1 MREELLEYYE
11 RELAY
16 LRQVGGKFAEKYPR
30 VAGRL
35 LLERDRC
42 DDPHVE
48 RLLEGFAFMA
58 ARVHLRIDDDF
69 PEVTSALLGI
79 VAPHYLR
86 PIPSMTVVECQT
98 DPELGKQS
106 AGQTLPAGTSLVT
119 RRLVDGQPCRFRTAY
134 AVDLW
139 PFTIAECDWRQ
150 PERLADPV
158 RVPGAVG
165 VLRVRLRCSRDVLF
179 SQLSL
184 GKLAFHLTGEANVVH
199 TLYELLCRNCI
210 SILVRNP
217 ERSGGKTVA
226 LPLHRLRAMGFEE
239 DEALLPYPRR
249 SFDGYRLLQE
259 YFTFSEKF
267 LFFEL
272 SGLEAIAAA
281 GCGEQAEI
289 LFCCSRFDHPERGQ
303 DLETGISARTLRLA
317 CTPVVNLYSQVAE
330 PILIT
335 HQKHDYEVIPNVRRQ
350 QMMEIHSI
358 DEVTAANTARRE
370 SVPLDPLYAYRYQ
383 ARGDGNRVYW
393 HAVRNR
399 NELGEREPS
408 TMRLALVDVEGAM
421 TQPSAEV
428 LTVRCTCS
436 DFDLPSR
443 LPFALEE
450 GDFAAEE
457 FPAIR
462 HITALRRPT
471 PSYDP
476 PHAKGQLWRLVSQL
490 SLNYLSLAEE
500 GTASLQEILRL
511 HNFTDSSYLENQIG
525 GIVRLSSH
533 PHFAIMQSAYGN
545 LPARGTRVEIEF
557 DEKQFVGGGVY
568 LFANVLDR
576 FLGSYT
582 SINSFCQ
589 LAARSSQ
596 RKEPLGEWPPKAGYK
611 PLI

>member
-16 LRQVGGKFAEKYPR
+16 LRQLGGKFAEKYPR
-30 VAGRL
+30 VASRL
-35 LLERDRC
+35 LLEPDRC

-86 PIPSMTVVECQT
+86 PIPSMTIVECQV
-98 DPELGKQS
+98 DPEQGKQT
-106 AGQTLPAGTSLVT
+106 AGQTMPAGTSLAT

-139 PFTIAECDWRQ
+139 PFTVGECEWRQ
-150 PERLADPV
+150 PERLSDPV
-158 RVPGAVG
+158 RVPGAAG
-165 VLRVRLRCSRDVLF
+165 VLRVQLQCARDVLF
-179 SQLSL
+179 SQLNPP
-184 GKLAFHLTGEANVVH
+184 KVAFHLAGESNVVH

-210 SILVRNP
+210 AILVRNP
-217 ERSGGKTVA
+217 QQRGGRTVSI
-226 LPLHRLRAMGFEE
+226 PLSRLRAMGFDEH
-239 DEALLPYPRR
+239 EALLPYPRR

-272 SGLEAIAAA
+272 AGLQAIAEA
-281 GCGEQAEI
+281 GCGGQAEI
-289 LFCCSRFDHPERGQ
+289 LFCFSRFERPERSQ
-303 DLETGISARTLRLA
+303 DLETGVSARTLRMG

-335 HQKHDYEVIPNVRRQ
+335 HAKHEYPVIPNARRQ
-350 QMMEIHSI
+350 ETMEVHSI
-358 DEVTAANTARRE
+358 DEVMAANTSRRE
-370 SVPLDPLYAYRYQ
+370 SIRIDPLYAYRYQ
-383 ARGDGNRVYW
+383 ARSGSNRVYW
-393 HAVRNR
+393 HALRR
-399 NELGEREPS
+399 KNEVGEREPS
-408 TMRLALVDVEGAM
+408 TMELSLVDVDGTM
-421 TQPSAEV
+421 TEPNAEV
-428 LTVRCTCS
+428 LTVRCSCS

-443 LPFALEE
+443 LPFGLEE
-450 GDFAAEE
+450 GDFTAED

-462 HITALRRPT
+462 WITALRRPT

-476 PHAKGQLWRLVSQL
+476 PQAKGQLWRLVSQL
-490 SLNYLSLAEE
+490 SLNYLSLTEE
-500 GTASLQEILRL
+500 GTGALQEILRL

-525 GIVRLSSH
+525 GIVRLGSR

-545 LPARGTRVEIEF
+545 LPARGTRVEVEF
-557 DEKQFVGGGVY
+557 DERQFVGGGVY

-596 RKEPLGEWPPKAGYK
+596 RKEALGEWPPKAGYK

>member
-16 LRQVGGKFAEKYPR
+16 LRQLGGKFAEKYPR
-30 VAGRL
+30 VASRL
-35 LLERDRC
+35 LLEPDRC

-48 RLLEGFAFMA
+48 RLLEAFAFMA

-86 PIPSMTVVECQT
+86 PIPSMSVVECQV
-98 DPELGKQS
+98 DPEQGKQT
-106 AGQTLPAGTSLVT
+106 AGQTMPAGTLLST
-119 RRLVDGQPCRFRTAY
+119 KRLVDGQPCRFRTAY
-134 AVDLW
+134 PVDLW
-139 PFTIAECDWRQ
+139 PFSVSGCEWRQ

-158 RVPGAVG
+158 RMPGAVG
-165 VLRVRLRCSRDVLF
+165 VLRVKLECARDVLF
-179 SQLSL
+179 NQFNP
-184 GKLAFHLTGEANVVH
+184 GKVAFHLAGESNVVH

-210 SILVRNP
+210 AILVRNP
-217 ERSGGKTVA
+217 QQRGGKTVSIP
-226 LPLHRLRAMGFEE
+226 LPQLRAMGFDEE
-239 DEALLPYPRR
+239 EALLPYPRR

-259 YFTFSEKF
+259 YFVFPEKF

-272 SGLEAIAAA
+272 SGLDAIAEA
-281 GCGEQAEI
+281 GCGGEAEI
-289 LFCCSRFDHPERGQ
+289 LFCFSRFERPERNQ
-303 DLETGISARTLRLA
+303 DLETGVSARTLRMG

-330 PILIT
+330 PILVS
-335 HQKHDYEVIPNVRRQ
+335 HARHEYLVIPNARRQ
-350 QMMEIHSI
+350 ETTEIHSI
-358 DEVTAANTARRE
+358 DEVMAANTSRRE
-370 SVPLDPLYAYRYQ
+370 SVPLDPLYSYRYQ
-383 ARGDGNRVYW
+383 ARNDSNHAYW
-393 HAVRNR
+393 HAIRRR

-408 TMRLALVDVEGAM
+408 SMYLSLVDVDGAL
-421 TQPSAEV
+421 TEPNAEV
-428 LTVRCTCS
+428 LTVRCSCS

-443 LPFALEE
+443 LPFGLDE

-457 FPAIR
+457 FPAVR
-462 HITALRRPT
+462 QITALRRPT

-476 PHAKGQLWRLVSQL
+476 PKAKGQLWRLVSQL
-490 SLNYLSLAEE
+490 SLNYLSLTAE
-500 GTASLQEILRL
+500 GSASLQEILRL

-525 GIVRLSSH
+525 GIVQLDSK
-533 PHFAIMQSAYGN
+533 PHFAIVRSVYGD

-557 DEKQFVGGGVY
+557 DEGQFVGGGVY

-596 RKEPLGEWPPKAGYK
+596 RKEPLGEWSPKAGYK